1 MDRTKSQ
8 GVVLTD
14 SYGFVTSPSTPTS
27 VRLAALTA
35 KGLEPAMGMTAY
47 FDMALDD
54 GFTYRA
60 FGTITSVTTSNR
72 ASEDALITM
81 TMANARDMSGIGTDV
96 REIELTI
103 EAVWKRVDGGKWTQ
117 AGGALPT
124 SPSIRT
130 KVYISTAETTQ
141 EVLGDV
147 LGECS
152 YVGTYRDLRG
162 EPLPMLIPGFS
173 GRRGATHQ
181 AIIGRSG
188 SGKTAFAHTLFFS
201 QMRNES
207 HAVVVID
214 PQGQWSSESGF
225 LFSLQSAAK
234 ALGRPVSVLRVSEDI
249 RLPRNE
255 ELMAYMMDE
264 MNLWGRMT
272 RMGEDNSRS
281 FSVEVAKQVIA
292 GISEN
297 QDADERE
304 LLMNAFRT
312 IVRSRSIFGRVY
324 ARSGDAGDSLKHLLC
339 YMTGEPYYNK
349 NDEEEVAEAE
359 DIDDANST
367 FSSVMQV
374 FTPLVNLFM
383 SKNLTGS
390 PRRPL
395 SGPHGFLSDVLKVRA
410 AGEVAPYVVLDMSA
424 DTRNVARAAYAR
436 SVGVEEEDPMSQM
449 REVLDNTEVK
459 AHIVSSVLTQIVKY
473 AESIFNENSGNLD
486 TQIVF
491 DEAWRYAPNEGSVDR
506 RGAIAKLSRKLA
518 GWALDTRKYGIGWT
532 YILQSPKD
540 LNDTIRKQL
549 TYLHVGHGIIGAD
562 RRVLDDFTSDPAKTR
577 IYDQF
582 ADPSSTGVYPF
593 MSIGP
598 SDPLVF
604 TATPTFFNVFSEVSR
619 LLEANKSWIDGIC
632 DRRGL
637 PRFTGNPGRIA
648 IGSSRGTSTTSSSFA
663 PVIARAGRRP
673 QGPSIPSGVPA
684 VASNTVNK
692 PPF

>member
-1 MDRTKSQ
+1 MTN
-8 GVVLTD
+8 

-47 FDMALDD
+47 FDMTLDD

-60 FGTITSVTTSNR
+60 FGTITSVKTSNR
-72 ASEDALITM
+72 ASEDPLITM
-81 TMANARDMSGIGTDV
+81 TMANEREMSNIGTDV

-103 EAVWKRVDGGKWTQ
+103 EAVWKRAGNEGGWSQ

-130 KVYISTAETTQ
+130 KVYISSAETTQ
-141 EVLGDV
+141 EVLGDT
-147 LGECS
+147 LRECS
-152 YVGTYRDLRG
+152 YVGTYRDLRS
-162 EPLPMLIPGFS
+162 EPIPLMIPGFS
-173 GRRGATHQ
+173 SRRGATHQ

-188 SGKTAFAHTLFFS
+188 SGKTAFAHTLFFA

-207 HAVVVID
+207 HAIVVID

-225 LFSLQSAAK
+225 LFSLQSAAR

-272 RMGEDNSRS
+272 RMGEENARS

-292 GISEN
+292 GIAAN
-297 QDADERE
+297 QDAEERD
-304 LLMNAFRT
+304 LLMDALRT

-349 NDEEEVAEAE
+349 DGEEEVPE
-359 DIDDANST
+359 DEDVDDANST
-367 FSSVMQV
+367 FSSVMEV

-383 SKNLTGS
+383 SKNLSGN

-410 AGEVAPYVVLDMSA
+410 SGEVAPYVVLDMSA
-424 DTRNVARAAYAR
+424 DTRNVARAEYAR
-436 SVGVEEEDPMSQM
+436 AVGVEDADPMSQM

-518 GWALDTRKYGIGWT
+518 GWALDTRKYGVGWT

-619 LLEANKSWIDGIC
+619 LLEANKEWIDGIC
-632 DRRGL
+632 DRKGL
-637 PRFTGNPGRIA
+637 PRFVGNPSRIA
-648 IGSSRGTSTTSSSFA
+648 LGSSSDSSPRLRVSSSVV
-663 PVIARAGRRP
+663 PPRARRAN
-673 QGPSIPSGVPA
+673 GPAIPSGVPA
-684 VASNTVNK
+684 IESPSASR